1 MTTKQIYDLAISEG
15 IKSDLRGQKKVE
27 NHLANLNKKY
37 KEAAPK
43 EKKEIDKE
51 SLLNPYAD
59 SRVLNTNNKEIK
71 KIMAGIDIDGSEL
84 LLAKQLGD
92 IDLVLAHHPQGTA
105 LAGLHEVMSM
115 QAEILADCGIPINIA
130 QSLIK
135 LRISEVNRRLSPA
148 NHNRTV
154 DFAKI
159 IGLDLMC
166 IHTPADNLAARFL
179 VDLYEK
185 NKNELETV
193 EDLMELLKTVP
204 EYQAAVEIKS
214 GPKIFVGSPENYL
227 GKVVFTEI
235 TGGTSGSKDIYEK
248 MSHYGIGTVV
258 GMHMSDEHREEAEK
272 YHINVIIAG
281 HMSSDSLGMN
291 LLLDNIEKKGIEIV
305 PVSGLMRIKR
315 F

>member
-1 MTTKQIYDLAISEG
+1 MTTKQIYELIILLG
-15 IKSDLRGQKKVE
+15 IESDLRGDEKIKK
-27 NHLANLNKKY
+27 HLVKINKKY
-37 KEAAPK
+37 TELSAK
-43 EKKEIDKE
+43 EKKEFDKE
-51 SLLNPYAD
+51 SLSNPYAD
-59 SRVLNTNNKEIK
+59 SRILNTNGKEVK
-71 KIMAGIDIDGSEL
+71 KIMAGIDIDGAEL

-92 IDLVLAHHPQGTA
+92 VDLIIAHHPQGVA

-115 QAEILADCGIPINIA
+115 QSEILADYGIPINIA

-135 LRISEVNRRLSPA
+135 LRISEVSRRLSPL
-148 NHNRTV
+148 NHNRNI

-159 IGLDLMC
+159 IGLDFMC
-166 IHTPADNLAARFL
+166 VHTPADNLAADFL
-179 VDLYEK
+179 VNLYESK
-185 NKNELETV
+185 KDDLETV
-193 EDLMELLKTVP
+193 DDLVNLLKTIP
-204 EYQAAVEIKS
+204 EYEAAIKMKN
-214 GPKIFVGSPENYL
+214 GPKIFAGASENYL

-248 MSHYGIGTVV
+248 MSHYGIGTIV

-291 LLLDNIEKKGIEIV
+291 LLLDKIEKTGIEIV
-305 PVSGLMRIKR
+305 PISGLIRVKR

>member
-1 MTTKQIYDLAISEG
+1 MTTKQIYDLAISAG
-15 IKSDLRGQKKVE
+15 IKSDLRTKEKVE
-27 NHLANLNKKY
+27 KILSNLNKKY
-37 KEAAPK
+37 QELPPK
-43 EKKEIDKE
+43 EKNEFDQE
-51 SLLNPYAD
+51 SLVNPYAD
-59 SRVLNTNNKEIK
+59 SRVLNTNNQEIK
-71 KIMAGIDIDGSEL
+71 KIMAGIDIDGAEL

-92 IDLVLAHHPQGTA
+92 IELVIGHHPHGLA

-115 QAEILADCGIPINIA
+115 QAEILADYGIPINIA

-135 LRISEVNRRLSPA
+135 LRTSEVGRRLSLA

-154 DFAKI
+154 DFAKLI
-159 IGLDLMC
+159 DLDFMC
-166 IHTPADNLAARFL
+166 IHTPADNLAASFL
-179 VDLYEK
+179 TDLYES
-185 NKNELETV
+185 NKKDLETV
-193 EDLMELLKTVP
+193 EDLMNLLKTIP
-204 EYQAAVEIKS
+204 EYEIATKIKS

-291 LLLDNIEKKGIEIV
+291 LLLDQIEERGIEIV
-305 PVSGLMRIKR
+305 PVSGLTRVKR